1 MREYI
6 KREPV
11 FLVIDNVINDER
23 SWKEAHDYLTVGFHP
38 ESRIVITSRSRVI
51 VQDLLPHVEFCKPM
65 PKLSEREAGEIFL
78 KSGAPMKSY
87 SSLTDEERRILKL
100 CIKLCRFRTEEDPS
114 YETRFVSLEDEHE
127 YEDDHENEN
136 EDEVYEKWVTYN
148 EVEDNGECWRSYSY
162 HPLALSALGDF
173 FYRFISNKNMLLW
186 KEHLAENKVLLNDVW
201 KSSNVLRIVGMQFRT
216 FHQNEQLLFLDI
228 ALYGETW
235 LEVTREGGESPRS
248 FKAWLDWLSV
258 LHEESPAV
266 VERRVST
273 FLPSRMPFLFL

>member
-51 VQDLLPHVEFCKPM
+51 VQDLLPDVQFCKPM

-78 KSGAPMKSY
+78 KSAAPMKSY

-100 CIKLCRFRTEEDPS
+100 CTKLCRFRTEEDPS
-114 YETRFVSLEDEHE
+114 YETRSVSLGDDDER
-127 YEDDHENEN
+127 
-136 EDEVYEKWVTYN
+136 
-148 EVEDNGECWRSYSY
+148 WRSYSY

-201 KSSNVLRIVGMQFRT
+201 KSSNVLRIVGMQFST

-228 ALYGETW
+228 VLYGKMW
-235 LEVTREGGESPRS
+235 LEVTSERPQS

-273 FLPSRMPFLFL
+273 NIS

>member
-1 MREYI
+1 
-6 KREPV
+6 
-11 FLVIDNVINDER
+11 
-23 SWKEAHDYLTVGFHP
+23 
-38 ESRIVITSRSRVI
+38 
-51 VQDLLPHVEFCKPM
+51 
-65 PKLSEREAGEIFL
+65 L
-78 KSGAPMKSY
+78 KSAAHVKSY
-87 SSLTDEERRILKL
+87 SSLTDDERRILKL

-114 YETRFVSLEDEHE
+114 CEPRFVSLEDEHE
-127 YEDDHENEN
+127 Y